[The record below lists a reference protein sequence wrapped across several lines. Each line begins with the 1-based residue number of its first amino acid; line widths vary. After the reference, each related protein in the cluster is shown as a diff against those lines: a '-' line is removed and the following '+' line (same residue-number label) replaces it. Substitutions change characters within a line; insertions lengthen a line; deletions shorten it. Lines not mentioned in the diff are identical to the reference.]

1 MSTKACIG
9 LLLDRYVRW
18 IYLHW
23 DGDLCWAG
31 MMLLEHYNSFDKAK
45 ELVMLGD
52 LEAIYP
58 RIEPRH
64 GEVRNKQDL
73 AIGENGQP
81 EITVAYHRD
90 YGNPWH
96 VGSLP
101 RVKHLKKL
109 EDTDIIQKLSKE
121 VHGTYI
127 YLYDEQK
134 DCWIFGTA
142 NQNGLREPEKEI
154 HDAVCG
160 VFYPLEL
167 WRGIQNGR
175 KDEKLICSNPY
186 NDQPG
191 AKKSLEGGAFSGR
204 VVSVEG
210 TNYCVELF
218 SNQCHVAIRSTGNFA
233 TEQLKPGDKVLVHI
247 QEVLLEDPLTAT
259 GECQKVS
266 N

>member
-109 EDTDIIQKLSKE
+109 EDTDIIQKLSEE
-121 VHGTYI
+121 VQGSYI
-127 YLYDEQK
+127 YLYDKEK
-134 DCWIFGTA
+134 DCWIFGTSS
-142 NQNGLREPEKEI
+142 QSGLREPEKKI
-154 HDAVCG
+154 HEAVCG

-167 WRGIQNGR
+167 WRGILP
-175 KDEKLICSNPY
+175 DEISEN
-186 NDQPG
+186 
-191 AKKSLEGGAFSGR
+191 A
-204 VVSVEG
+204 
-210 TNYCVELF
+210 
-218 SNQCHVAIRSTGNFA
+218 
-233 TEQLKPGDKVLVHI
+233 
-247 QEVLLEDPLTAT
+247 
-259 GECQKVS
+259 
-266 N
+266 